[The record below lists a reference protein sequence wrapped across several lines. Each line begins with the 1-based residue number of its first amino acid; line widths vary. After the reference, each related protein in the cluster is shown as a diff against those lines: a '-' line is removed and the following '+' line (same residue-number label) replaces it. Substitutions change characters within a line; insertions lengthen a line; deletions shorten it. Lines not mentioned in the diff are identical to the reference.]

1 MFVTFFDVFVC
12 IDPFVFFDHT
22 ADGFAASCR
31 TPDTFGDISASGNK
45 AGNLAGSA
53 FIDDPTTSSAFAFGY
68 LLVAGDIIAFFDH
81 AASFEGFSFD
91 NGD

>member
-1 MFVTFFDVFVC
+1 MFVRFLDVFGG
-12 IDPFVFFDHT
+12 IDPFVFFDQT
-22 ADGFAASCR
+22 ADDFAASYR
-31 TPDTFGDISASGNK
+31 TPDTFLDISASGNK
-45 AGNLAGSA
+45 AAYLTGSA
-53 FIDDPTTSSAFAFGY
+53 FIDDATTSSAFAFGY